1 MKSLKNFKKE
11 QMKDPEFAKAY
22 RDIKPEMNFIR
33 ALVDAR
39 TGQNLTEIPNKKTLQ
54 AMQDVLHGKN
64 LSRTFHSVDE
74 VMQKL
79 NS

>member
-22 RDIKPEMNFIR
+22 RDIEPEMNFIR

-39 TGQNLTEIPNKKTLQ
+39 TGQNLTELPNKETLQ

-64 LSRTFHSVDE
+64 LSRTYDSADE
-74 VMQKL
+74 VMRDL
-79 NS
+79 ND